1 LIRVTYVVGAD
12 TYVVDVTEAPPDAQ
26 GGAPGGDREVTFT
39 ATADLWERM
48 MSGELDPVVAF
59 MQGKLKMAGD
69 HAALYD
75 LLPTFPLP
83 LAPPMGGEAS

>member
-1 LIRVTYVVGAD
+1 LIRVTYVVGGD
-12 TYVVDVTEAPPDAQ
+12 SHVVESDR
-26 GGAPGGDREVTFT
+26 GDGDVTFT
-39 ATADLWERM
+39 APPELWARLR
-48 MSGELDPVVAF
+48 SGELDPVVAF

-83 LAPPMGGEAS
+83 S

>member
-12 TYVVDVTEAPPDAQ
+12 TYVVDVIEGPEEQ
-26 GGAPGGDREVTFT
+26 GGAPRGDREVTFT
-39 ATADLWERM
+39 ATADLWKRLT
-48 MSGELDPVVAF
+48 SGALDPVVAF

-83 LAPPMGGEAS
+83 A

>member
-1 LIRVTYVVGAD
+1 MITVTYVVGSE
-12 TYVVDVTEAPPDAQ
+12 THVVESDR
-26 GGAPGGDREVTFT
+26 GDGEVTFT
-39 ATADLWERM
+39 APPALWKAM
-48 MSGELDPVVAF
+48 TSGEVDPVVAF

-83 LAPPMGGEAS
+83 S

>member
-1 LIRVTYVVGAD
+1 MITVTYVVGSE
-12 TYVVDVTEAPPDAQ
+12 THVVESDRGD
-26 GGAPGGDREVTFT
+26 GAVTFT
-39 ATADLWERM
+39 APPALWKQLVA
-48 MSGELDPVVAF
+48 GDVDPVVAF

-83 LAPPMGGEAS
+83 S

>member
-1 LIRVTYVVGAD
+1 MITITYVVGSD
-12 TYVVDVTEAPPDAQ
+12 SHVVQSDRGD
-26 GGAPGGDREVTFT
+26 GAVTFT
-39 ATADLWERM
+39 ASPELWARLR
-48 MSGELDPVVAF
+48 SGELDPVVAF

-83 LAPPMGGEAS
+83 A

>member
-1 LIRVTYVVGAD
+1 MITVTYVVGSD
-12 TYVVDVTEAPPDAQ
+12 SYVVESDRGDGSAQ
-26 GGAPGGDREVTFT
+26 VTFT
-39 ATADLWERM
+39 ATPQLWSQLT
-48 MSGELDPVVAF
+48 SGTLDPVVAF

-83 LAPPMGGEAS
+83 A

>member
-1 LIRVTYVVGAD
+1 MITITYVVGAESF
-12 TYVVDVTEAPPDAQ
+12 VVESDR
-26 GGAPGGDREVTFT
+26 GDGEVTFT
-39 ATADLWERM
+39 ATPQLWKQLT
-48 MSGELDPVVAF
+48 SGALDPVVAF

-83 LAPPMGGEAS
+83 PS

>member
-1 LIRVTYVVGAD
+1 MITVTYVVGRE
-12 TYVVDVTEAPPDAQ
+12 THVVES
-26 GGAPGGDREVTFT
+26 DRGSGEVTFT
-39 ATADLWERM
+39 ATPALWTALTA
-48 MSGELDPVVAF
+48 GEVDPVVAF

-83 LAPPMGGEAS
+83 S

>member
-1 LIRVTYVVGAD
+1 MITITYVVGGD
-12 TYVVDVTEAPPDAQ
+12 TYVVESDR
-26 GGAPGGDREVTFT
+26 GAGTAAVTFT
-39 ATADLWERM
+39 APPDLWKRLT
-48 MSGELDPVVAF
+48 SGELDPVVAF

-83 LAPPMGGEAS
+83 ATSA

>member
-1 LIRVTYVVGAD
+1 MIRITYVVG
-12 TYVVDVTEAPPDAQ
+12 TESHVVESDRGDGEVMFTAPPA
-26 GGAPGGDREVTFT
+26 
-39 ATADLWERM
+39 LWKQLTT
-48 MSGELDPVVAF
+48 GELDPVVAF

-83 LAPPMGGEAS
+83 S

>member
-1 LIRVTYVVGAD
+1 MITITYVVGAE
-12 TYVVDVTEAPPDAQ
+12 THVVTSDR
-26 GGAPGGDREVTFT
+26 GDGEVTFT
-39 ATADLWERM
+39 ATPALWKQLT
-48 MSGELDPVVAF
+48 SGELDPVVAF

-83 LAPPMGGEAS
+83 A